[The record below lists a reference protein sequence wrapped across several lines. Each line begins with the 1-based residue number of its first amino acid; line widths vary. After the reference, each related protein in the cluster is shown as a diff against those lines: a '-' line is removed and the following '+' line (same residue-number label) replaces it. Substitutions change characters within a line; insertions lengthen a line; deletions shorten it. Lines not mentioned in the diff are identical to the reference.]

1 MMHNKRFAIGLTA
14 IVLAGAF
21 GLAASSPAGAM
32 SSKQC
37 GQDWKDAK
45 AAGTTAGMTY
55 RDFQQS
61 HCKGAAEPAA
71 AATPAPAAA
80 ATPAAAPAP
89 AASPAPAMT
98 PAAAA
103 TPKPKKTEAAAPAA
117 PVAATGAGQ
126 FAAEA
131 EAKAHCPSDTVV
143 WLNTK
148 SHKYH
153 FSGHKSYGT
162 TKKGAYMCEADA
174 KAAGNVAAKGEQPK

>member
-1 MMHNKRFAIGLTA
+1 
-14 IVLAGAF
+14 
-21 GLAASSPAGAM
+21 
-32 SSKQC
+32 
-37 GQDWKDAK
+37 
-45 AAGTTAGMTY
+45 
-55 RDFQQS
+55 
-61 HCKGAAEPAA
+61 
-71 AATPAPAAA
+71 
-80 ATPAAAPAP
+80 
-89 AASPAPAMT
+89 MT

-117 PVAATGAGQ
+117 ATGAGQ
-126 FAAEA
+126 FTAEA

-174 KAAGNVAAKGEQPK
+174 KAAGNAAAKGEQPK